1 MNPIAFTIGMLS
13 GSVLTFAF
21 VSIVMRSASK
31 NRADSILEFQR
42 EANALLEERNA
53 ISRRQLALMEK
64 GAAQ

>member
-1 MNPIAFTIGMLS
+1 MNYIAFTIGMLS

>member
-64 GAAQ
+64 GDAQ